1 MARVWL
7 WFLKMQARFY
17 ENLIGFKKFSDYCA
31 ARDTM
36 DETISIE
43 YEFRLKSGKTKNF
56 SVRLRKNSM
65 QFVSEQTTTVRPWT
79 KLTHHQCPNC
89 PLNPETNYNC
99 PIAAN
104 LVDVIE
110 SFKDSLSIEEAD
122 ITIRSE
128 SREYHKRSTVQYG
141 IGSMM
146 GLYMVTSGCPVMDK
160 LRPMVFTHLPFS
172 SLEETLFRAIS
183 MYLLAQY
190 FRQQEG
196 KTPDWKL
203 EDFTKI
209 YEDIATVN
217 QSFTKRLLSINPA
230 DASLNALVGLDC
242 FASIAAFSTVEDNLA
257 EFQTLFEAYLQRGD
271 TMRLTRPKK
280 EQV

>member
-1 MARVWL
+1 M
-7 WFLKMQARFY
+7 
-17 ENLIGFKKFSDYCA
+17 E
-31 ARDTM
+31 
-36 DETISIE
+36 ETVKIE
-43 YEFRLKSGKTKNF
+43 YEFKLKSGNTKNF
-56 SVRLRKNSM
+56 SVRLRKHSM

-89 PLNPETNYNC
+89 PLKPETNYNC

-146 GLYMVTSGCPVMDK
+146 GLYMVTSGCPIMDK

-183 MYLLAQY
+183 MYLLAQF

-242 FASIAAFSTVEDNLA
+242 FASIAAFSTVEDNLK
-257 EFQTLFEAYLQRGD
+257 EFETLFEAYLQRGD

>member
-1 MARVWL
+1 
-7 WFLKMQARFY
+7 
-17 ENLIGFKKFSDYCA
+17 
-31 ARDTM
+31 M
-36 DETISIE
+36 DDKIHTIE
-43 YEFRLKSGKTKNF
+43 YEFKLRDGQVKKFT
-56 SVRLRKNSM
+56 VRLQKPSL
-65 QFVSEQTTTVRPWT
+65 QFVSENTSTVRQWT
-79 KLTHHQCPNC
+79 KLTHHQCSNC
-89 PLNPETNYNC
+89 PLTPESHPHC

-146 GLYMVTSGCPVMDK
+146 GLYMVTSGCPIMDK
-160 LRPMVFTHLPFS
+160 LRPMVYTHLPFS
-172 SLEETLFRAIS
+172 TLEETLFRAIS

-190 FRQQEG
+190 FRQQDG
-196 KTPDWKL
+196 KIPDWKL
-203 EDFTKI
+203 DDFTKI

-217 QSFTKRLLSINPA
+217 QSFTKRLLSINPR

-242 FASIAAFSTVEDNLA
+242 FASIAAFSTVEDNLK
-257 EFQTLFEAYLQRGD
+257 EFETLFAAYLQRGD
-271 TMRLTRPKK
+271 TMHLSRPA
-280 EQV
+280 QR

>member
-1 MARVWL
+1 MENNV
-7 WFLKMQARFY
+7 LK
-17 ENLIGFKKFSDYCA
+17 ID
-31 ARDTM
+31 
-36 DETISIE
+36 
-43 YEFRLKSGKTKNF
+43 YEFTLKDGRKKQF
-56 SVRLRKNSM
+56 SVRLQKPSL
-65 QFVSEQTTTVRPWT
+65 QFISEHTSTVRQWT
-79 KLTHHQCPNC
+79 KLEHHQCANC
-89 PLNPETNYNC
+89 PLSPATHPHC

-104 LVDVIE
+104 LVDIIE

-122 ITIRSE
+122 IVIRSE

-141 IGSMM
+141 IGALM
-146 GLYMVTSGCPVMDK
+146 GLYMVTSGCPIMDK

-183 MYLLAQY
+183 MYLFAQY
-190 FRQQEG
+190 FRQLEG

-242 FASIAAFSTVEDNLA
+242 FASAAAFSTIEDNVA
-257 EFQTLFEAYLQRGD
+257 EFQQIFEAYLQKGD
-271 TMRLTRPKK
+271 TMRLSRSQMK
-280 EQV
+280 